1 MARAGGEAP
10 AVRTMVSAGPEVW
23 CRTHGAPG
31 RRPVE
36 RGDVM
41 WVSSSKGTGIDA
53 LAQNVRALL
62 SV

>member
-1 MARAGGEAP
+1 VKPSKLDTRKRDLAKAA
-10 AVRTMVSAGPEVW
+10 SL
-23 CRTHGAPG
+23 
-31 RRPVE
+31 E

>member
-1 MARAGGEAP
+1 
-10 AVRTMVSAGPEVW
+10 
-23 CRTHGAPG
+23 
-31 RRPVE
+31 
-36 RGDVM
+36 M